1 MSPTFSLNSTTCS
14 RYLGVKVVAPHWV
27 RSVKK
32 HPYQTCFLPQICA
45 FVYPLFALFAI
56 YPACQLGSPSVWTCC
71 FSFHWNSG
79 EYLIWGRWFQKSRQF
94 GVIPNEFWHN
104 SRFLRDF
111 ANFAKL
117 VRIHPKI
124 SRFLKSATM
133 NCDVKLL
140 LLFCNSP
147 PAKSY
152 WPTLFHRDLCFF
164 QAIPAPGKRQIF
176 PFWGVLAPGGPP

>member
-79 EYLIWGRWFQKSRQF
+79 EDLIWGRWFQKSRQF
-94 GVIPNEFWHN
+94 GVILNEFWHN

-117 VRIHPKI
+117 VRSHPKI
-124 SRFLKSATM
+124 SRFLKSATS

-164 QAIPAPGKRQIF
+164 QAIPAPGNACF
-176 PFWGVLAPGGPP
+176 FY